1 MPAAAS
7 PYTSVAGPEAR
18 PVEYVVI
25 HLTTNPSPVTV
36 DIFQDPDRGGSAH
49 YLVRAAD
56 GHVAQCVR
64 EADVAR
70 TARALGR
77 RRCSR
82 PVVARRRGLPWIP
95 DVLFGPSP
103 AGRLDLHVGVNP

>member
-1 MPAAAS
+1 MGNAFVDYPSARWVPAAAS
-7 PYTSVAGPEAR
+7 HYTSVAGPEAR

-82 PVVARRRGLPWIP
+82 PVVARRRGLP
-95 DVLFGPSP
+95 
-103 AGRLDLHVGVNP
+103 